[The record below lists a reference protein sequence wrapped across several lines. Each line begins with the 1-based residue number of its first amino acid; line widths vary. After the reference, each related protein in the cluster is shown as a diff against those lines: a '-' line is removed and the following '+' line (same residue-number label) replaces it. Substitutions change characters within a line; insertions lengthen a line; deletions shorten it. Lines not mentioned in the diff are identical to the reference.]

1 MVLNLAV
8 DMGNSA
14 IKYALF
20 NGNAFLQAGQ
30 VTDEKALAEKTEL
43 QGLVNVMVSSVRE
56 SESALPELLS
66 YSGTFNR
73 LTYQTPVPVQ
83 SLYETPETLGMD
95 RLAAVVGANY
105 LFPDFNCL
113 VIDAGTCITCDFVD
127 AEKVYHGGSISPG
140 LQMKF
145 KAMHT
150 FTGKLPLVE
159 QAEEIVPLSGKNTR
173 DAMRS
178 GVLNGTIA
186 ELNGFIQLYKRNTSD
201 LAVVLCGGDA
211 AFFETNLKA
220 TIFVVPELVLIG
232 LNRILNYNA

>member
-1 MVLNLAV
+1 MLNLAV
-8 DMGNSA
+8 DVGNSA

-20 NGNAFLQAGQ
+20 NGDTFLQAGQ
-30 VTDEKALAEKTEL
+30 VTEEAYLAQIPEL
-43 QGLVNVMVSSVRE
+43 RGVTRVIISSVRE
-56 SESALPELLS
+56 TESALPELLS
-66 YSGTFNR
+66 YSGNITR

-83 SLYETPETLGMD
+83 NLYETPQTLGMD

-105 LFPDFNCL
+105 LFPDVNCL

-127 AEKVYHGGSISPG
+127 VGKVYHGGSISPG
-140 LQMKF
+140 LEMKF

-150 FTGKLPLVE
+150 FTRKLPLIQ
-159 QAEEIVPLSGKNTR
+159 QAADKAHLSGKNTR

-178 GVLNGTIA
+178 GVLNGTVA
-186 ELNGFIQLYKRNTSD
+186 ELNGFIELYKSNTPD